1 MDRSAALTRL
11 PLLAQVRGYQAAW
24 LKADLAAGLSVA
36 AVSLP
41 SAIAYPAIAG
51 LPTEVGLF
59 ATIFSMVGYAL
70 LGSSRQLMVGPDTA
84 TCLMLAGVLATL
96 GATVEADRVNLTLSL
111 TIAVGLLCLAA
122 GALRLGFLAN
132 FLSRPMLA
140 GFLAGISLSLI
151 IGQIKRLTS
160 VQIETSGL
168 FRPIL
173 EFIARVDETHVPT
186 LVVGL
191 GTLIFLRLL
200 RHLAPSVPAPLLA
213 VILGIALS
221 MAVDLQSHGVA
232 VVGALPQIAFSASLP
247 SLGAVTNLD
256 FLGGAFAIMLVSFG
270 SGIVTARSFGMKAR
284 SEVDANKELFGFGA
298 ANIASGLF
306 GGFPISASDSRTAV
320 NFAIGGR
327 TQLTSLVAAA
337 TVAGTVLFIAD
348 VLSYLPAATLGAILV
363 SAAIDLID
371 LKELRTLRRMTP
383 SEFWFAIITMLGVV
397 TVGVLQGVFIA
408 IAATLAHL
416 IWTTSHPR
424 LALLGRIPGSAG
436 LYKLHRYPEA
446 KPIPGLT
453 IVMLQSALVFFNAEF
468 AKRRLLKIASAVPA
482 ADKWFILDATAINV
496 LDSTGLRTLEEVQRY
511 LAERGVAFGL
521 ADLNNRSRQAIDR
534 AGLRDRMGKEMIFP
548 SAEAALAAFEALA
561 NHK

>member
-1 MDRSAALTRL
+1 L

-151 IGQIKRLTS
+151 IGQIKRLTA

-186 LVVGL
+186 LIVGL

-200 RHLAPSVPAPLLA
+200 RHLAPSIPAPLLA

-327 TQLTSLVAAA
+327 TQLTSLIAAA

-408 IAATLAHL
+408 IATTLAHL

-468 AKRRLLKIASAVPA
+468 AKRRLLKIASATRA

-534 AGLRDRMGKEMIFP
+534 AGLRDRMGRDMIFP

-561 NHK
+561 DHK

>member
-151 IGQIKRLTS
+151 IGQIKRLTA

-186 LVVGL
+186 LIVGL

-200 RHLAPSVPAPLLA
+200 RHLAPSIPAPLLA

-327 TQLTSLVAAA
+327 TQLTSLIAAT

-371 LKELRTLRRMTP
+371 LQELRTLRRMTP

-408 IAATLAHL
+408 IATTLAHL

-468 AKRRLLKIASAVPA
+468 AKRRLLKIASATRA

-534 AGLRDRMGKEMIFP
+534 AGLRDRMGKDMIFP